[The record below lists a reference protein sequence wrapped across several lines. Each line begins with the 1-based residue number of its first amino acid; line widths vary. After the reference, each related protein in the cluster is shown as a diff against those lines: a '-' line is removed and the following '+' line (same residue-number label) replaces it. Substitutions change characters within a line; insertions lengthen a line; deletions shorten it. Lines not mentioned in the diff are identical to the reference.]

1 MGIQRQTEGP
11 ECVSVATVDRGG
23 LAWCGIPH
31 RHICIACLADMTIKS
46 AQAHFVGVHHA

>member
-23 LAWCGIPH
+23 RAWCGIPH
-31 RHICIACLADMTIKS
+31 SHIYIARLADMTIKS
-46 AQAHFVGVHHA
+46 AQAYFMGVHHA

>member
-23 LAWCGIPH
+23 RAWCGITH
-31 RHICIACLADMTIKS
+31 RHIYIARLADMTIKS